1 MSIFPNLKKFRDLV
15 KSHVGSDLT
24 EKSEPLLS
32 KVLNRFDSILSNL
45 GDQDEPIEAA
55 NRKVS
60 TNWGQLLEDAVD
72 FLQNN
77 KGLLQ
82 DVQSQTLRI
91 DEDIGILIDIAH
103 TKVLKG
109 GIDDNKYLMERVIQ
123 LAISLPDGSDIQT
136 KLTGTLVKELWD
148 SLQHP
153 PLSYLGDEYEYRTA
167 DGSNNNPLYPKL
179 GMAGTPYVKSVTP
192 LTPGRPYPDP
202 GEVFDKLLARQG
214 PPKEHPNKI
223 SSMLFY
229 MATIIIHDMFRTGD
243 ATERNPNPNYKISST
258 SSYLDLSPL
267 YGNNVQEQE
276 AVRTMKDGLLKPDT
290 FSEHRLLGFPPGV
303 SAFLIA
309 FNRFHNYVAG
319 ELKRINEGGRFSP
332 NPRLSKED
340 AEREVD
346 KHLFNTA
353 RLVTCGLYINI
364 ILSDYLNTILNM
376 NHAPD
381 SNWALDPRKP
391 YFETFDKGSSSL
403 STGNQVSVE
412 FNLVYRWHPTVSA
425 RDEKWTQDF
434 FQKLF
439 PGQDVSKLSLPDFLK
454 GLSNWRNEIMAQKPE
469 ARTFPGLERDSSGFF
484 ETEALA
490 KLIAESTH
498 DVSAAFGAH
507 QVPVVLK
514 LVTILGISQAR
525 SWHIGTLNELR
536 KFMDLKPHESFE
548 DINPDPK
555 TQEAMKALYKEPDFV
570 EMYPGLFFESAKK
583 PLYPGSGLCGGFTMV
598 RAVFSDAV
606 ASIRGDRFYTLDW
619 TPATMTNWGFDVIKA
634 DKPQDKLARGGK
646 MHHLLDIAFPGFYKD
661 NSVWKLFP
669 FTTPDEIKRIFE
681 KQGVA
686 GKYDFS
692 SPL

>member
-1 MSIFPNLKKFRDLV
+1 
-15 KSHVGSDLT
+15 
-24 EKSEPLLS
+24 
-32 KVLNRFDSILSNL
+32 
-45 GDQDEPIEAA
+45 
-55 NRKVS
+55 
-60 TNWGQLLEDAVD
+60 
-72 FLQNN
+72 
-77 KGLLQ
+77 
-82 DVQSQTLRI
+82 
-91 DEDIGILIDIAH
+91 
-103 TKVLKG
+103 
-109 GIDDNKYLMERVIQ
+109 MERVIQ
-123 LAISLPDGSDIQT
+123 LAASLPDGSDIQT

-229 MATIIIHDMFRTGD
+229 MATIIIHDLFRTGD
-243 ATERNPNPNYKISST
+243 DTKKDPNPNYNISST

-267 YGNNVQEQE
+267 YGNNVQEQQ

-303 SAFLIA
+303 SAFLIT

-319 ELKRINEGGRFSP
+319 ELKRINEGERFSP

-346 KHLFNTA
+346 KRLFNTA
-353 RLVTCGLYINI
+353 RLVTCGLYVNI
-364 ILSDYLNTILNM
+364 ILSDYVRTILNM
-376 NHAPD
+376 NYAPA
-381 SNWALDPRKP
+381 SSWVLDPRRS
-391 YFETFDKGSSSL
+391 FSEVFDKGSFPV

-412 FNLVYRWHPTVSA
+412 FNLIYRWHSTVSA
-425 RDEKWTQDF
+425 QDEKWSQDF

-439 PGQDVSKLSLPDFLK
+439 PGQEVSKLPLRDFLT
-454 GLSNWRNEIMAQKPE
+454 GLSNLRGEIVAQKPE
-469 ARTFPGLERDSSGFF
+469 CRTFGGLKRDSSGFF
-484 ETEALA
+484 NTQALA
-490 KLIAESTH
+490 KLIAESTN

-507 QVPVVLK
+507 QVPVVLR
-514 LVTILGISQAR
+514 LVVMLGISQAR
-525 SWHIGTLNELR
+525 GWHIGTLNELR

-570 EMYPGLFFESAKK
+570 EMYPGVLFEHAKE
-583 PLYPGSGLCGGFTMV
+583 PVYPGSGLCGGFTMV
-598 RAVFSDAV
+598 RAVLSDAV
-606 ASIRGDRFYTLDW
+606 TLVRGDRFYTL
-619 TPATMTNWGFDVIKA
+619 VC
-634 DKPQDKLARGGK
+634 
-646 MHHLLDIAFPGFYKD
+646 
-661 NSVWKLFP
+661 
-669 FTTPDEIKRIFE
+669 
-681 KQGVA
+681 
-686 GKYDFS
+686 
-692 SPL
+692 SPLFLHVHACPEWPQW

>member
-82 DVQSQTLRI
+82 DVQSQTLRV

-153 PLSYLGDEYEYRTA
+153 PLSYLGDEHEYRTA

-192 LTPGRPYPDP
+192 LTLGRPYPDP

-229 MATIIIHDMFRTGD
+229 MATIIIHDLFRTGD
-243 ATERNPNPNYKISST
+243 DTKKDPNPNYNISST

-290 FSEHRLLGFPPGV
+290 FSEHRLLSFPPGV
-303 SAFLIA
+303 SAFLIT

-319 ELKRINEGGRFSP
+319 ELKRINEGERFSP

-346 KHLFNTA
+346 KRLFNTA
-353 RLVTCGLYINI
+353 RLVTCGLYVNI
-364 ILSDYLNTILNM
+364 ILSDYVKTILNM
-376 NHAPD
+376 NYAPA
-381 SNWALDPRKP
+381 SSWVLDPRRS
-391 YFETFDKGSSSL
+391 FSEVFDKGSFPV

-412 FNLVYRWHPTVSA
+412 FNLIYRWHSTVSA
-425 RDEKWTQDF
+425 KDEKWSQDF

-439 PGQDVSKLSLPDFLK
+439 PGQEVSKLPLKDFLT
-454 GLSNWRNEIMAQKPE
+454 GLSKLRGKSWPRN
-469 ARTFPGLERDSSGFF
+469 R
-484 ETEALA
+484 
-490 KLIAESTH
+490 
-498 DVSAAFGAH
+498 SAA
-507 QVPVVLK
+507 L
-514 LVTILGISQAR
+514 L
-525 SWHIGTLNELR
+525 
-536 KFMDLKPHESFE
+536 
-548 DINPDPK
+548 
-555 TQEAMKALYKEPDFV
+555 EA
-570 EMYPGLFFESAKK
+570 
-583 PLYPGSGLCGGFTMV
+583 
-598 RAVFSDAV
+598 
-606 ASIRGDRFYTLDW
+606 
-619 TPATMTNWGFDVIKA
+619 
-634 DKPQDKLARGGK
+634 
-646 MHHLLDIAFPGFYKD
+646 
-661 NSVWKLFP
+661 
-669 FTTPDEIKRIFE
+669 
-681 KQGVA
+681 
-686 GKYDFS
+686 
-692 SPL
+692 